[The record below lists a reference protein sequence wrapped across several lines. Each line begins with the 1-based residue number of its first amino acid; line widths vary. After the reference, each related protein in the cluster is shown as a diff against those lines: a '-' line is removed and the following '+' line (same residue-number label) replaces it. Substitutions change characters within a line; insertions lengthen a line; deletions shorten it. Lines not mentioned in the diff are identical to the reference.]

1 MLFVQKFIE
10 ILYQNTD
17 DMTFARYPITAK
29 KENQFYV
36 GGNCNVTIDLNVL
49 RQWVLRVFTILDNV
63 SGYIDFQADQIKEW
77 RSEMLSY
84 YDSY

>member
-1 MLFVQKFIE
+1 
-10 ILYQNTD
+10 
-17 DMTFARYPITAK
+17 MTFARYPITAK